1 LEARRFDSRERDV
14 LRLCVSGGAYGDD
27 VCSPTGG
34 LVTASA
40 LTQDERDLVR
50 RSLRAPRGRYDVAR
64 ASQLSGVPR
73 STVYEWACVGVLS
86 PDYPG
91 AKPKTWSYRDLVLL
105 RLTVWL
111 RSQGMA
117 REAVVPRV
125 ARVRGLLGVGD
136 LRAAR
141 VRADARHFFL
151 HGDIVDDS
159 GQSVLDGLMG
169 FIDEF
174 RLNLGASAIAEVGG
188 PVSGP
193 NLVRP
198 SERSRISPWVMAGD
212 PCVRDTRVPTA
223 SLWGLR
229 EARGLSTV
237 AIARLYPGIDEADVD
252 DAIDLEAHLR
262 RRETAK
268 AA

>member
-1 LEARRFDSRERDV
+1 MAASDQRPGSL
-14 LRLCVSGGAYGDD
+14 L
-27 VCSPTGG
+27 T
-34 LVTASA
+34 TAA
-40 LTQDERDLVR
+40 LTPDERDLVR
-50 RSLRAPRGRYDVAR
+50 RSLRAPRGRYDVTR

-73 STVYEWACVGVLS
+73 STVYEWAREGVLP
-86 PDYPG
+86 PDYLG

-117 REAVVPRV
+117 REVVVPRV
-125 ARVRGLLGVGD
+125 ARVRQLLGQGD
-136 LRAAR
+136 VRAAR

-151 HGDIVDDS
+151 HGDMVDDS
-159 GQSVLDGLMG
+159 GQSVLDGLMV

-174 RLNLGASAIAEVGG
+174 RLIEGVSAIAEVGG
-188 PVSGP
+188 PVGGP

-229 EARGLSTV
+229 QARGLSST
-237 AIARLYPGIDEADVD
+237 AIARLYPGIEVADVD
-252 DAIDLEAHLR
+252 DAVALEVQLR